1 MKTLRTFST
10 FLLIACLAS
19 ASGCRSHLEEP
30 STPPADDT
38 QANAESSFAEGL
50 RLYEAGHYCLAEE
63 QLLSPRLWAGD
74 TQVQLKALKYL
85 AFSYCVTERP
95 IQCRFAFDRAL
106 QIDPTFHL
114 GTAEASHPLWG
125 PVFVAAA
132 RR

>member
-1 MKTLRTFST
+1 MKTLRTLSMP
-10 FLLIACLAS
+10 LLIACLAA
-19 ASGCRSHLEEP
+19 ASGCRNHQEEP
-30 STPPADDT
+30 PVPPADAP
-38 QANAESSFAEGL
+38 QANAESAFDEGL
-50 RLYEAGHYCLAEE
+50 RQYEAGHYDLAEE
-63 QLLSPRLWAGD
+63 QLLSPAIWAAD

-125 PVFVAAA
+125 PVFVLAA

>member
-1 MKTLRTFST
+1 MKTLHFLST
-10 FLLIACLAS
+10 SLLIGLVAA
-19 ASGCRSHLEEP
+19 ASGCGSHP
-30 STPPADDT
+30 DAPPAPPANDT
-38 QANAESSFAEGL
+38 QAHAESTFGEGL
-50 RLYEAGHYCLAEE
+50 RLYEAGHYYLAEE
-63 QLLSPRLWAGD
+63 QFLSPSLWAGD

-95 IQCRFAFDRAL
+95 IQCRFSFDRAL

-125 PVFVAAA
+125 PVFVSAA

>member
-1 MKTLRTFST
+1 MKTPHSLSAA
-10 FLLIACLAS
+10 LLIALLAL
-19 ASGCRSHLEEP
+19 AAGCSSHLETPP
-30 STPPADDT
+30 SPPADDV
-38 QANAESSFAEGL
+38 QANAEITLAEGL
-50 RLYEAGHYCLAEE
+50 RLYEAGHYYLAEE
-63 QLLSPRLWAGD
+63 QLLSPPLWAGD
-74 TQVQLKALKYL
+74 AQVQLKALKYL

-125 PVFVAAA
+125 PVFVRAA

>member
-1 MKTLRTFST
+1 MKTLHTLSAP
-10 FLLIACLAS
+10 LLIAFLAL
-19 ASGCRSHLEEP
+19 ASGCRSHLEA
-30 STPPADDT
+30 PPAPLANDT
-38 QANAESSFAEGL
+38 QVNAESTFAEGL
-50 RLYEAGHYCLAEE
+50 RLYEAGHYYLAEE
-63 QLLSPRLWAGD
+63 QFLSPPLWAGD

-85 AFSYCVTERP
+85 AFGYCVTERP

-125 PVFVAAA
+125 PVFVQAA

>member
-1 MKTLRTFST
+1 MKTLHILST
-10 FLLIACLAS
+10 SLLTAVLAL
-19 ASGCRSHLEEP
+19 ASGCSSHREAATAP
-30 STPPADDT
+30 SMDDG
-38 QANAESSFAEGL
+38 QASAQSIFDEGL
-50 RLYEAGHYCLAEE
+50 RLYEGGNYLMAEE
-63 QLLSPRLWAGD
+63 QFLSPELWAGD
-74 TQVQLKALKYL
+74 TRIQLNALKYL

-125 PVFVAAA
+125 PVFVSAA

>member
-1 MKTLRTFST
+1 MKTLHTFAAS
-10 FLLIACLAS
+10 LLVAILAL
-19 ASGCRSHLEEP
+19 ASGCRSHLEAP
-30 STPPADDT
+30 PAPPADDT
-38 QANAESSFAEGL
+38 QANAESTFAEGL
-50 RLYEAGHYCLAEE
+50 RLYEAGHYYLAEE
-63 QLLSPRLWAGD
+63 HFLSPALWAGD
-74 TQVQLKALKYL
+74 TQVQLQALKYL

-125 PVFVAAA
+125 PVFVLAA